1 MDPINLLRAI
11 GFLLLVILGI
21 PGNVFILLQ
30 FTYIRIIEKK
40 LLPTNTILMML
51 AFVNLVV
58 VFSRVIPQSMNA
70 IGIENLLDDIECM
83 LILFSYRM
91 SRGMSICATCL
102 LSCYQCILIAPNTG
116 LWSCLK
122 QRVTRNLVVII
133 ICLWILNFVFYSNV
147 FVFVSA
153 RRNQTSPYVLRL
165 VYCDTDYLN
174 YIIYT
179 ALGSLASLI
188 DFIFVG
194 LMALAS
200 IHIVYTL
207 ICHQKSIKG
216 IRSSDRGEKK
226 SMEYKASRAII
237 LLVALYVFFFGLDN
251 CIWTYTMALK
261 NQVSNMHDSRAF
273 LACSYSA
280 LSPIV
285 IIATNPKLQSNVKC
299 SSRKKPLLQI
309 SKDDPGSKG
318 QVYTLTTSIL

>member
-1 MDPINLLRAI
+1 MDSINLLRAI
-11 GFLLLVILGI
+11 GFLFLVILGI
-21 PGNVFILLQ
+21 PGNVFIRLQ
-30 FTYIRIIEKK
+30 FTYIRIIENK
-40 LLPTNTILMML
+40 LLPTNTILVML
-51 AFVNLVV
+51 ASVNLVV
-58 VFSRVIPQSMNA
+58 IFSRVIPLSMNA
-70 IGIENLLDDIECM
+70 IGIENLLDDTECK
-83 LILFSYRM
+83 LVVFSYRM
-91 SRGMSICATCL
+91 SRGMSVCVTCL
-102 LSCYQCILIAPNTG
+102 LSCYQCILISPNTG

-122 QRVTRNLVVII
+122 QRVTKNLVVII
-133 ICLWILNFVFYSNV
+133 IYLFILNLGFYSNV
-147 FVFVSA
+147 FVVANA

-165 VYCDTDYLN
+165 VYCDTDFLS

-207 ICHQKSIKG
+207 IHHQKSIKG

-226 SMEYKASRAII
+226 SIEYKASRAII

-251 CIWTYTMALK
+251 CILIYTIALK
-261 NQVSNMHDSRAF
+261 NQVSNLNDSRAF

-299 SSRKKPLLQI
+299 SSRKKLLSKT
-309 SKDDPGSKG
+309 SKDDP
-318 QVYTLTTSIL
+318 VI

>member
-1 MDPINLLRAI
+1 MDPINLLGAI

-40 LLPTNTILMML
+40 LLTTNTILMML
-51 AFVNLVV
+51 ASVNLVV
-58 VFSRVIPQSMNA
+58 IFSRVIPQSINA
-70 IGIENLLDDIECM
+70 FGIENLLDDIECK
-83 LILFSYRM
+83 LVVFSYRM
-91 SRGMSICATCL
+91 SRGMSICVTCL
-102 LSCYQCILIAPNTG
+102 LSCYQCILISPNTG

-122 QRVTRNLVVII
+122 QRVTQNLVVII
-133 ICLWILNFVFYSNV
+133 ICLWILNIGFYCNILIVSN
-147 FVFVSA
+147 A

-165 VYCDTDYLN
+165 VYCDTDFSS

-179 ALGSLASLI
+179 ALGSLVTLM

-200 IHIVYTL
+200 IRIVYTL
-207 ICHQKSIKG
+207 IHHQKSIKG

-226 SMEYKASRAII
+226 SMEYKASRAVI
-237 LLVALYVFFFGLDN
+237 LLVSLYVLFFGLDN
-251 CIWTYTMALK
+251 CIWIYAVALK
-261 NQVSNMHDSRAF
+261 NQVINMHDSRAF

-299 SSRKKPLLQI
+299 SSRKNPLLQI
-309 SKDDPGSKG
+309 SKDDPVSSG
-318 QVYTLTTSIL
+318 QVYTLTTSI